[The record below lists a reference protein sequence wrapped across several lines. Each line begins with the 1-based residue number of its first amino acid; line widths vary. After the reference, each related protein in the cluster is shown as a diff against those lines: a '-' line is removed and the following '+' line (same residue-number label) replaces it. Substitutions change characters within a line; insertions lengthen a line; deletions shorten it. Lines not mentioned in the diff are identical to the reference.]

1 MSFDLQ
7 AILILGELDAE
18 LIRLRNRLARA
29 GEQSAP
35 QQARV
40 VGAKLDVDKLKSEAK
55 LANREVKRLEGEA
68 EAKKQV
74 ITKSEVA
81 LNTAKSNTEY
91 QNHLK
96 TIETGKE
103 ALSEIETKILEAYD
117 ADEAGATAK
126 KAGDK
131 RLADVEKDLKAAEKR
146 VKDYEAELQGQ
157 IAELDGKRGAAAEG
171 IGKEHIDHYEKVLG
185 KSGDSAVARV
195 DKEMCQ
201 GCYNKVRPN
210 QLSQIRGRKELVTCW
225 TCGRVLYSD
234 AHAEA

>member
-1 MSFDLQ
+1 VSFNLQ
-7 AILILGELDAE
+7 AILTLGEIDAD
-18 LIRLRNRLARA
+18 LIRLRERLARA
-29 GEQSAP
+29 PEQSAP
-35 QQARV
+35 QEERV
-40 VGAKLDVDKLKSEAK
+40 VTAKAECERLKDAAK
-55 LANREVKRLEGEA
+55 LANRGVKKFEAEA
-68 EAKKQV
+68 EAKKQT

-91 QNHLK
+91 QAHLK
-96 TIETGKE
+96 NIDNGKE
-103 ALSEIETKILEAYD
+103 ALSAIETQILEAYD
-117 ADEAGATAK
+117 ADEEGAAAK

-131 RLADVEKDLKAAEKR
+131 RFVDLQKDLVAAKKR
-146 VKDYEAELQGQ
+146 VSDYEADLSTQ
-157 IAELDGKRGAAAEG
+157 IAALEAKRDDAAGEVGGAHRE
-171 IGKEHIDHYEKVLG
+171 HYEKVLG

-234 AHAEA
+234 AQD